1 MKLLKMTLENFQG
14 IRNFEFEPNGADC
27 SVYGKNGTGKTT
39 LYNAFCWMLYDKSS
53 TDEKSY
59 TPKTADTHN
68 MNHVVTGVF
77 DVDGKQMELKKDFH
91 EVYSTKRGSTE
102 KVFKGHTCECFVDGV
117 PMAEKD
123 YQKKIDEICPPEI
136 IKLLTRYNYFC
147 EEMKVADRRNL
158 LLEVC
163 GDVTDEYVMQSF
175 DEFKGLLDILD
186 GHTFEEYR
194 AIVKAEKKKI
204 NDELKTLPARIDEA
218 EKSKPET
225 VGSVDDAKKIISDLE
240 QEKAEISKKIASLS
254 EVAEIEINAKITK
267 LKADKMAAE
276 MAHNST
282 EKEKNADI
290 EKQIDEL
297 EEKRKSIKRQ
307 IVELQIEIDSKK
319 RTKKNAEQER
329 ERLISHWQTVNAE
342 QWTGDTI
349 CPTCGQELPPEQVED
364 AKKKFNLE
372 KSKRLEQ
379 ISEAGKQVSAE
390 VISEMETAIKEVEQD
405 LENLKAEESSLGDL
419 ITDLFTSKSD
429 KIHFETTERCKEF
442 VLAIGNEEKKLAD
455 IKESTKGMTKELTE
469 QIEITNEKI
478 REQNIILANAELLKT
493 QEKRIAELTKRQ
505 KELGKEFEDILR
517 GEYLCDLFVRRKAE
531 MLDDKI
537 NSKFKT
543 LKFRLFQEQVNGGV
557 SDDCEPLIPCGDLL
571 VPFKSANNASRI
583 NAGLEVIDVLSEH
596 YGVQMPIWV
605 DNCESVNKPY
615 KTGCQQLRLYVSSD
629 EDLRVE

>member
-1 MKLLKMTLENFQG
+1 MKLLKLTLENFQG

-39 LYNAFCWMLYDKSS
+39 LFNAFCWLLYGKSS
-53 TDEKSY
+53 TDEKNY

-91 EVYSTKRGSTE
+91 EVYSTKRGSAE

-163 GDVTDEYVMQSF
+163 GDVSDEYVMQSF
-175 DEFKGLLDILD
+175 DEFSGLLDILG
-186 GHTFEEYR
+186 GHTVEEYR

-204 NDELKTLPARIDEA
+204 NEELKTLPARIDEA

-240 QEKAEISKKIASLS
+240 HEKVAIQKKIASLS

-267 LKADKMAAE
+267 LKADKMTAE
-276 MAHNST
+276 IAHNSA

-297 EEKRKSIKRQ
+297 AEKKIFIKRQ
-307 IVELQIEIDSKK
+307 IFDEQAKIENKK
-319 RTKKNAEQER
+319 RIKKNTEQER

-342 QWTGDTI
+342 QWAGDTI
-349 CPTCGQELPPEQVED
+349 CPTCGQELPTEQIED
-364 AKKKFNLE
+364 AKKKFNLD
-372 KSKRLEQ
+372 KSRRLEQ
-379 ISEAGKQVSAE
+379 ITEAGKQVSTE
-390 VISEMETAIKEVEQD
+390 VISEMETAIKETEEY
-405 LENLKAEESSLGDL
+405 LECLKAEENRLENS
-419 ITDLFTSKSD
+419 IADLFASKSD
-429 KIHFETTERCKEF
+429 KIPFESTDKCKGF
-442 VLAIGNEEKKLAD
+442 VIAIGNEEKKLAD
-455 IKESTKGMTKELTE
+455 IKESTKEMTKELTE
-469 QIEITNEKI
+469 QIKEINEKI
-478 REQNIILANAELLKT
+478 REKNVTLANAELLKS
-493 QEKRIAELTKRQ
+493 QNKRIAELTERQ
-505 KELGKEFEDILR
+505 KELGKEFEGIQR

-557 SDDCEPLIPCGDLL
+557 ADDCEPLIPCGDLL

-605 DNCESVNKPY
+605 DNCESVNNPY
-615 KTGCQQLRLYVSSD
+615 KTECQQLRLYVSSD
-629 EDLRVE
+629 EYLRVE

>member
-1 MKLLKMTLENFQG
+1 MKLLKMSLENFQG
-14 IRNFEFEPNGADC
+14 IRNFTFEPNGADC

-39 LYNAFCWMLYDKSS
+39 LYNAFCWLLYGKSG
-53 TDEKSY
+53 TDEKNY

-91 EVYSTKRGSTE
+91 EVYSTKRGSAE
-102 KVFKGHTCECFVDGV
+102 KLFKGHTCECFVDGV
-117 PMAEKD
+117 PMPEKD
-123 YQKKIDEICPPEI
+123 YQKKIDEICHSKI

-147 EEMKVADRRNL
+147 EEMKVDDRRNL

-163 GDVTDEYVMQSF
+163 GDVSDEYVMQSF

-186 GHTFEEYR
+186 GHTVEEYR

-225 VGSVDDAKKIISDLE
+225 VGNIDDAKKNIADLE
-240 QEKAEISKKIASLS
+240 QKKAEISKKIASLS

-267 LKADKMAAE
+267 LKADKMDAE
-276 MAHNST
+276 MAYDSA
-282 EKEKNADI
+282 EREKNADI
-290 EKQIDEL
+290 EKQIGEL
-297 EEKRKSIKRQ
+297 AEKKIFIKRQ
-307 IVELQIEIDSKK
+307 IFDLQAEIDNKK
-319 RTKKNAEQER
+319 RAKKNTEQER

-342 QWTGDTI
+342 QWTGDII
-349 CPTCGQELPPEQVED
+349 CPTCGQELPAEQIED

-372 KSKRLEQ
+372 KSKRLEK
-379 ISEAGKQVSAE
+379 ITEAGRKVSEE
-390 VISEMETAIKEVEQD
+390 VISEMETAIKETEQG
-405 LENLKAEESSLGDL
+405 LENLKAEESELENL
-419 ITDLFTSKSD
+419 IADLFASKSD
-429 KIHFETTERCKEF
+429 KIPFETTDKCKEF
-442 VLAIGNEEKKLAD
+442 VLSIGNEEKKLAD
-455 IKESTKGMTKELTE
+455 IKESTKEMTKELTE
-469 QIEITNEKI
+469 QIEEINEKI
-478 REQNIILANAELLKT
+478 RQQNVTLANAELLKS
-493 QEKRIAELTKRQ
+493 QNKRIAELTKRQ

-517 GEYLCDLFVRRKAE
+517 GEYLCDLFVGRKAE

-543 LKFRLFQEQVNGGV
+543 LKFRMFQEQVNGGV
-557 SDDCEPLIPCGDLL
+557 ADDCEPLIPCHDLL

-605 DNCESVNKPY
+605 DNCESVNEPY

-629 EDLRVE
+629 EELRVE

>member
-1 MKLLKMTLENFQG
+1 MKLIKMTLENFQG
-14 IRNFEFEPNGADC
+14 IRNFEFEPNGEDC

-39 LYNAFCWMLYDKSS
+39 LDNAFCWLLYGKSS
-53 TDEKSY
+53 TDEKNY

-68 MNHVVTGVF
+68 MNHIATGVF
-77 DVDGKQMELKKDFH
+77 DVGGKKMELKKDFH
-91 EVYSTKRGSTE
+91 EVYGTERGSIE

-117 PMAEKD
+117 PMTEKD
-123 YQKKIDEICPPEI
+123 YQGKIDKICPTKI

-147 EEMKVADRRNL
+147 EEMKVTDRRNL
-158 LLEVC
+158 MLEIF

-175 DEFKGLLDILD
+175 DEFKDLLDILD
-186 GHTFEEYR
+186 GHTVEEYR

-225 VGSVDDAKKIISDLE
+225 VGNLDDAKKNIADLE
-240 QEKAEISKKIASLS
+240 QKKSEISKKIASLS
-254 EVAEIEINAKITK
+254 ETAEIEINAKITK

-276 MAHNST
+276 MAHDSV

-290 EKQIDEL
+290 EKRIDEL
-297 EEKRKSIKRQ
+297 AEKKLSIKRQ
-307 IVELQIEIDSKK
+307 IFDVQSEIKSKK
-319 RTKKNAEQER
+319 AQKKSIEHER
-329 ERLISHWQTVNAE
+329 ERLISYWQTVNEE

-349 CPTCGQELPPEQVED
+349 CPTCGQGLPTEQVED

-372 KSKRLEQ
+372 KSKKLEQ
-379 ISEAGKQVSAE
+379 ITEAGKQVSTE
-390 VISEMETAIKEVEQD
+390 VISEMETAIKEAEQD
-405 LENLKAEESSLGDL
+405 LENLKAEESKLGDT
-419 ITDLFTSKSD
+419 ISDLFAKKTD
-429 KIHFETTERCKEF
+429 KMPFETTDKCKEF

-455 IKESTKGMTKELTE
+455 IKESTREMTKELAE
-469 QIEITNEKI
+469 QIDEINGKI
-478 REQNIILANAELLKT
+478 REQNIALANAELLKS
-493 QEKRIAELTKRQ
+493 QNKRIEELTKRQ
-505 KELGKEFEDILR
+505 KELGKVLEDIQR
-517 GEYLCDLFVRRKAE
+517 GEHLCDLFIRRKAE
-531 MLDDKI
+531 MLENKI

-543 LKFRLFQEQVNGGV
+543 LKFRLFQEQVNGGIA
-557 SDDCEPLIPCGDLL
+557 DDCEPLIPCGDLL

-605 DNCESVNKPY
+605 DNCESVNEPY
-615 KTGCQQLRLYVSSD
+615 KTDCQQLRLYVSSD

>member
-14 IRNFEFEPNGADC
+14 IRNFEFEPSGADC
-27 SVYGKNGTGKTT
+27 SIYGKNGTGKTT
-39 LYNAFCWMLYDKSS
+39 LYNAFCWLLYGKSS
-53 TDEKSY
+53 TDEKNYS
-59 TPKTADTHN
+59 PKTADTHN

-77 DVDGKQMELKKDFH
+77 DVDGKKMELKKDFH

-163 GDVTDEYVMQSF
+163 GDVSDEYVMQSF
-175 DEFKGLLDILD
+175 NEFKGLLDILD
-186 GHTFEEYR
+186 GHTVEEYR

-225 VGSVDDAKKIISDLE
+225 VGNIDDAKKIISDLE

-267 LKADKMAAE
+267 LKADKMDAE
-276 MAHNST
+276 MAHNSA
-282 EKEKNADI
+282 EREKNADI

-297 EEKRKSIKRQ
+297 EERRKSIKRQ
-307 IVELQIEIDSKK
+307 IFDVQAEIENKK
-319 RTKKNAEQER
+319 RTKKSTEQER

-349 CPTCGQELPPEQVED
+349 CPTCGQELPAEQVED

-372 KSKRLEQ
+372 KSKKLEQ

-390 VISEMETAIKEVEQD
+390 VVSKMETTIKVAEQD
-405 LENLKAEESSLGDL
+405 LENLKAEESRLGDL
-419 ITDLFTSKSD
+419 IADLFASKSD
-429 KIHFETTERCKEF
+429 KIPFETTDKCKEF
-442 VLAIGNEEKKLAD
+442 VLDIGNEEKKLAD
-455 IKESTKGMTKELTE
+455 IKESTKEMTKELAE
-469 QIEITNEKI
+469 QIEEINGKI
-478 REQNIILANAELLKT
+478 RQQNIILANAELLKT
-493 QEKRIAELTKRQ
+493 QNKRIAELTERQ
-505 KELGKEFEDILR
+505 KELGKEFEDIQH
-517 GEYLCDLFVRRKAE
+517 GEYLCDLFVRKKAE
-531 MLDDKI
+531 LLDDKI

-557 SDDCEPLIPCGDLL
+557 ADDCEPLIPCGDLL

-605 DNCESVNKPY
+605 DNCESVNEPY
-615 KTGCQQLRLYVSSD
+615 KTDCQQLRLYVSSD
-629 EDLRVE
+629 EDLVVE